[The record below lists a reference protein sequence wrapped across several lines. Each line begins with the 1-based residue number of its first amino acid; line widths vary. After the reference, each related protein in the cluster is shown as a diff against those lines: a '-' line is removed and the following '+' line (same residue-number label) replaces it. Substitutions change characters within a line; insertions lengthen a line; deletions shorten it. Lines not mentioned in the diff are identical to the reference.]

1 MTIGGEMEYLYKIY
15 YKNKD
20 KYESVYKSRINN
32 EVVEKISLP
41 YKIKQKTPISLYF
54 LPSIKTM
61 AMVEAIK
68 KNDKILMFLA
78 RGFKEKYKDYLFID
92 LIANDLEASNLLEG
106 IESNK
111 DEIIYSTKKI
121 LEEKKPN
128 DKRFGRALNSYR
140 LLLDNKLNPPKT
152 NEDIRTI
159 YDNITS
165 GEIEKDNLPD
175 GKFYRKGPVYIQRAG
190 SVSGQVIHQG
200 VSGEDEIAYNMECMM
215 DFMEESNLPSLIKI
229 AISHY
234 YFAYTH
240 PFYDGNGRVGR
251 FLSAIY
257 LKKDYSYLTALSLS
271 KGSLIERTT
280 YYKAFDKTNDPIS
293 KGELNFFV
301 DSFLEL
307 IIKGQESILEF
318 FNKSTENLIEDFE
331 KFENKLKDMDG
342 LDLNLVDIFLMNKYF
357 ARNQAIERN
366 DIILDLE
373 KEGWPVSKIKARLD
387 YYREIFLI
395 KAVKKRPL
403 MYILNEE
410 FV

>member
-1 MTIGGEMEYLYKIY
+1 MEYLYKIY

-32 EVVEKISLP
+32 EVVEKIALP
-41 YKIKQKTPISLYF
+41 YKIKQKIPISLYF

-61 AMVEAIK
+61 ALVEAIK
-68 KNDKILMFLA
+68 KNDQILMVLA
-78 RGFKEKYKDYLFID
+78 EGFKEKYKEYLFID

-128 DKRFGRALNSYR
+128 DKRFGRTLNSYR

-152 NEDIRTI
+152 NEDIRKI

-165 GEIEKDNLPD
+165 GEIEKENLPD

-200 VSGEDEIAYNMECMM
+200 VNGEDDISFNMESMM
-215 DFMEESNLPSLIKI
+215 DFMAESDLPSLIKI

-271 KGSLIERTT
+271 KGSLIEKTT
-280 YYKAFDKTNDPIS
+280 YYNAFVKTNDPIS
-293 KGELNFFV
+293 QGEVNFFV

-307 IIKGQESILEF
+307 IIKGQENILEY
-318 FNKSTENLIEDFE
+318 FNKVTENLIEDFE
-331 KFENKLKDMDG
+331 KIENKLKYMDD
-342 LDLNLVDIFLMNKYF
+342 LDLNLVDKFLVNKYF
-357 ARNQAIERN
+357 ARNQALERN

-373 KEGWPVSKIKARLD
+373 KDDQPVSRIKARLD
-387 YYREIFLI
+387 YYQEIDLI

-410 FV
+410 IL

>member
-1 MTIGGEMEYLYKIY
+1 MEYLYKIY

-20 KYESVYKSRINN
+20 QYKSIYKSRINN

-41 YKIKQKTPISLYF
+41 YKIKQVIPISLYF

-61 AMVEAIK
+61 ALIETIK
-68 KNDKILMFLA
+68 KNDRILMVLA
-78 RGFKEKYKDYLFID
+78 KGFKEKYKDYLLID

-128 DKRFGRALNSYR
+128 DKRFGRTLNSYR

-152 NEDIRTI
+152 NEDIRKI

-165 GEIEKDNLPD
+165 GEIEKENLPD

-190 SVSGQVIHQG
+190 SVSGEVIHQG
-200 VSGEDEIAYNMECMM
+200 VSGEDDISHNMECMI
-215 DFMEESNLPSLIKI
+215 DFMKESNLPSLIKI

-307 IIKGQESILEF
+307 IIKGQENILEY
-318 FNKSTENLIEDFE
+318 FNQATENLIEDF
-331 KFENKLKDMDG
+331 KRFEDKLKDMDD

-357 ARNQAIERN
+357 ARNQAMERN

-373 KEGWPVSKIKARLD
+373 KDGQPVSKIKARLD
-387 YYREIFLI
+387 YYQEIDLI
-395 KAVKKRPL
+395 RAVKKRPL
-403 MYILNEE
+403 MYVLNEE
-410 FV
+410 IL

>member
-1 MTIGGEMEYLYKIY
+1 MEYLYKIY

-41 YKIKQKTPISLYF
+41 YKIKKTIPISLYF

-61 AMVEAIK
+61 SMVETIK
-68 KNDKILMFLA
+68 KNDQILMVLA
-78 RGFKEKYKDYLFID
+78 EGFKEEYKEYLFID

-106 IESNK
+106 IDSNK

-128 DKRFGRALNSYR
+128 NKRFGRTLNSYR

-152 NEDIRTI
+152 NEDIRII

-165 GEIEKDNLPD
+165 GEIEKENLPD
-175 GKFYRKGPVYIQRAG
+175 GKFYRKGPVYIQKAG
-190 SVSGQVIHQG
+190 SVSGEVIHQG
-200 VSGEDEIAYNMECMM
+200 VDGEDVISYNMERMM
-215 DFMEESNLPSLIKI
+215 DFMAESNLPSLIKI

-280 YYKAFDKTNDPIS
+280 YYKAFEKTNDPIS
-293 KGELNFFV
+293 KGEVNFFV

-307 IIKGQESILEF
+307 IIKGQENILEY
-318 FNKSTENLIEDFE
+318 FNKATENVIEDFK
-331 KFENKLKDMDG
+331 KFENKLKDMDDF
-342 LDLNLVDIFLMNKYF
+342 DLNLVDIFLMNKYF
-357 ARNQAIERN
+357 AKNQAIERAR
-366 DIILDLE
+366 IISDLE
-373 KEGWPVSKIKARLD
+373 KDGQPVSRIKARLD
-387 YYREIFLI
+387 YYQEIDLI

-403 MYILNEE
+403 MYVLNEN
-410 FV
+410 FFKRKV

>member
-1 MTIGGEMEYLYKIY
+1 MEYLYKIY

-318 FNKSTENLIEDFE
+318 FNKATENLIEDFE

>member
-1 MTIGGEMEYLYKIY
+1 MEYLYKIY

-20 KYESVYKSRINN
+20 KYESVYKSRIKN

-41 YKIKQKTPISLYF
+41 YKIKQKIPINLYF

-61 AMVEAIK
+61 SMVETIK
-68 KNDKILMFLA
+68 KNDQILMVLA
-78 RGFKEKYKDYLFID
+78 EGFKEKYKEFLFVD

-128 DKRFGRALNSYR
+128 DKRFGRTLNSYR
-140 LLLDNKLNPPKT
+140 LLLENKLNPPKT
-152 NEDIRTI
+152 KEDIRKI

-175 GKFYRKGPVYIQRAG
+175 GKFYRKGSVYIQRAG
-190 SVSGQVIHQG
+190 SVSGEVIHQG
-200 VSGEDEIAYNMECMM
+200 VCGEDEITYNMERMI
-215 DFMEESNLPSLIKI
+215 DFMAESNLPSLIKI

-293 KGELNFFV
+293 KGEVNFFV

-307 IIKGQESILEF
+307 IIKGQENILEY
-318 FNKSTENLIEDFE
+318 FNRVTENLIEDFE
-331 KFENKLKDMDG
+331 KIEIKLKGMDD
-342 LDLNLVDIFLMNKYF
+342 LDLNLLDIFLMNKYF

-366 DIILDLE
+366 TIILDLE
-373 KEGWPVSKIKARLD
+373 KEGQPVSKIKARLD
-387 YYREIFLI
+387 YYQEIDLI

-403 MYILNEE
+403 MYVLKEE
-410 FV
+410 I

>member
-1 MTIGGEMEYLYKIY
+1 MEYLYKIY

-257 LKKDYSYLTALSLS
+257 LKKDHSYLTALSLS

-318 FNKSTENLIEDFE
+318 FNKATENLIEDFE

>member
-1 MTIGGEMEYLYKIY
+1 MEYLYKIY

-373 KEGWPVSKIKARLD
+373 KEGRPVSKIKARLD

>member
-1 MTIGGEMEYLYKIY
+1 MEYLYKIY

>member
-1 MTIGGEMEYLYKIY
+1 MEYLYKIY
-15 YKNKD
+15 YKYKD
-20 KYESVYKSRINN
+20 QYESVYKSRINN
-32 EVVEKISLP
+32 EVVEKIALP
-41 YKIKQKTPISLYF
+41 YKIKQKIPISLYF

-61 AMVEAIK
+61 ALVEAIK
-68 KNDKILMFLA
+68 KNDQILMVLA
-78 RGFKEKYKDYLFID
+78 EGFKEKYKEYLFID

-128 DKRFGRALNSYR
+128 DKRFGKTLNSYR

-152 NEDIRTI
+152 NEDIRKI

-165 GEIEKDNLPD
+165 GEIEKENLPD
-175 GKFYRKGPVYIQRAG
+175 GKFHRKGPVYIQKAG

-200 VSGEDEIAYNMECMM
+200 VSGEDEIGYNMECMI
-215 DFMEESNLPSLIKI
+215 DFMAEPDLPSLIKI

-293 KGELNFFV
+293 KGEVNFFV

-307 IIKGQESILEF
+307 IIKGQENIFEY
-318 FNKSTENLIEDFE
+318 FNKVTENLIEHF
-331 KFENKLKDMDG
+331 KKIENKLEAMDD

-357 ARNQAIERN
+357 AANQTMERN

-373 KEGWPVSKIKARLD
+373 KDDQPVSRIKERLD
-387 YYREIFLI
+387 YYQEIDLI

-403 MYILNEE
+403 MYVLNEE
-410 FV
+410 IL

>member
-1 MTIGGEMEYLYKIY
+1 MEYLYKIY

-20 KYESVYKSRINN
+20 QYKSIYKSRINN

-41 YKIKQKTPISLYF
+41 YKIKQVIPISLYF

-61 AMVEAIK
+61 ALIETIK
-68 KNDKILMFLA
+68 KNDRILMVLA
-78 RGFKEKYKDYLFID
+78 KGFKEKYKDYLLID

-128 DKRFGRALNSYR
+128 DKRFGRTLNSYR

-152 NEDIRTI
+152 NEDIRKI

-165 GEIEKDNLPD
+165 GEIEKENLPD

-190 SVSGQVIHQG
+190 SVSGEVIHQG
-200 VSGEDEIAYNMECMM
+200 VSGEDDISHNMECMI
-215 DFMEESNLPSLIKI
+215 DFMKESNLPSLIKI

-307 IIKGQESILEF
+307 IIKGQENILEY
-318 FNKSTENLIEDFE
+318 FNQATENLIEDF
-331 KFENKLKDMDG
+331 KRFENKLKDMED

-357 ARNQAIERN
+357 ARNQAMERN

-373 KEGWPVSKIKARLD
+373 KDGQPVSKIKARLD
-387 YYREIFLI
+387 YYQEIDLI
-395 KAVKKRPL
+395 RAVKKRPL
-403 MYILNEE
+403 MYVLNEE
-410 FV
+410 IL

>member
-1 MTIGGEMEYLYKIY
+1 MEYLYKIY

-20 KYESVYKSRINN
+20 QYESVYKSRINN
-32 EVVEKISLP
+32 EVVEKIALP
-41 YKIKQKTPISLYF
+41 YKIKQKIPISLYF

-61 AMVEAIK
+61 ALVEAIK
-68 KNDKILMFLA
+68 KNDQILMVLA
-78 RGFKEKYKDYLFID
+78 EGFKEKYKEYLFID

-128 DKRFGRALNSYR
+128 DKRFGRTLNSYR

-152 NEDIRTI
+152 NEDIRKI

-165 GEIEKDNLPD
+165 GEIEKENLPD
-175 GKFYRKGPVYIQRAG
+175 GKFYRKGSVYIQKAG

-200 VSGEDEIAYNMECMM
+200 VSGEDEIGYNMECMM
-215 DFMEESNLPSLIKI
+215 DFMAESNLPSLIKI

-307 IIKGQESILEF
+307 IVKGQENILEY
-318 FNKSTENLIEDFE
+318 FNKATENLIEDF
-331 KFENKLKDMDG
+331 KKIENKLEAMDD
-342 LDLNLVDIFLMNKYF
+342 LDRNLVDIFLMNKYF
-357 ARNQAIERN
+357 AANQAMERN

-373 KEGWPVSKIKARLD
+373 KDDQPVSRIKERLD
-387 YYREIFLI
+387 YYQEIDLI

-403 MYILNEE
+403 MYVLNEE
-410 FV
+410 IL

>member
-1 MTIGGEMEYLYKIY
+1 MEYLYKIY

-200 VSGEDEIAYNMECMM
+200 MSGEDEIAYNMECMM

-373 KEGWPVSKIKARLD
+373 KEGRPVSKIKARLD

>member
-1 MTIGGEMEYLYKIY
+1 MEYLYKIY

-357 ARNQAIERN
+357 ARNQAMERN

-373 KEGWPVSKIKARLD
+373 QEGRPVSKIKARLD
-387 YYREIFLI
+387 YYREISLI

-410 FV
+410 IV

>member
-1 MTIGGEMEYLYKIY
+1 MEYLYKIY

-200 VSGEDEIAYNMECMM
+200 MSGEDEIAYNMECMM

-257 LKKDYSYLTALSLS
+257 LKKDHSYLTALSLS

>member
-1 MTIGGEMEYLYKIY
+1 MEYLYKIY

-32 EVVEKISLP
+32 EVVEKIALP
-41 YKIKQKTPISLYF
+41 YKIKQKIPISLYF

-61 AMVEAIK
+61 ALVEAIK
-68 KNDKILMFLA
+68 KNDQILMVLA
-78 RGFKEKYKDYLFID
+78 EGFKEKYKEYLFID

-128 DKRFGRALNSYR
+128 DKRFGRTLNSYR

-152 NEDIRTI
+152 NEDIRKI

-165 GEIEKDNLPD
+165 GEIEKENLPD

-200 VSGEDEIAYNMECMM
+200 VNGEDDISFNMESMM
-215 DFMEESNLPSLIKI
+215 DFMAEPDLPSLIKI

-271 KGSLIERTT
+271 KGSLIESTT

-307 IIKGQESILEF
+307 IVKGQENILEY
-318 FNKSTENLIEDFE
+318 FNKATENLIEDL
-331 KFENKLKDMDG
+331 KKIENKLEAMDD

-357 ARNQAIERN
+357 AANQTMERN

-373 KEGWPVSKIKARLD
+373 KDDQPVSRIKERLD
-387 YYREIFLI
+387 YYQEIDLI

-403 MYILNEE
+403 MYVLNEE
-410 FV
+410 IL

>member
-1 MTIGGEMEYLYKIY
+1 MEYLYKIY

-20 KYESVYKSRINN
+20 KYEDLYKSRINN
-32 EVVEKISLP
+32 EVVEKIPLP

-54 LPSIKTM
+54 LPSVKTM
-61 AMVEAIK
+61 ARVETIK
-68 KNDKILMFLA
+68 KNERLLVEFA
-78 RGFKEKYKDYLFID
+78 EEFKEKNKDYLFID

-111 DEIIYSTKKI
+111 EEIIYLTKRI

-128 DKRFGRALNSYR
+128 DKRFGRTLNSYR

-152 NEDIRTI
+152 NEDIRKI

-165 GEIEKDNLPD
+165 GEIEKENLPD
-175 GKFYRKGPVYIQRAG
+175 GKFYRKGPVYIQKVG
-190 SVSGQVIHQG
+190 SVSGETIHQG
-200 VSGEDEIAYNMECMM
+200 INGEDDISFNMESMM

-257 LKKDYSYLTALSLS
+257 LKKDYSFLTALSLS
-271 KGSLIERTT
+271 TGSLIERTT
-280 YYKAFDKTNDPIS
+280 YYNAFDKTNEPIS

-307 IIKGQESILEF
+307 IIKGQENILEY
-318 FNKSTENLIEDFE
+318 FNKANENLVDDFE
-331 KFENKLKDMDG
+331 KIQDKLKELDE
-342 LDLNLVDIFLMNKYF
+342 LDLDLLDIFLMSKYF
-357 ARNQAIERN
+357 AKNQALERAR
-366 DIILDLE
+366 IISETE

-387 YYREIFLI
+387 YYQEIDLI
-395 KAVKKRPL
+395 RAVKKRPL
-403 MYILNEE
+403 MYVLNEDI
-410 FV
+410 

>member
-1 MTIGGEMEYLYKIY
+1 MEYLYKIY

-32 EVVEKISLP
+32 EVVEKIALP
-41 YKIKQKTPISLYF
+41 YKIKQKIPVSLYF
-54 LPSIKTM
+54 LPYIRTM
-61 AMVEAIK
+61 SMVETIK
-68 KNDKILMFLA
+68 KNDQILMVLA
-78 RGFKEKYKDYLFID
+78 EGFKEKYKEYLFID

-111 DEIIYSTKKI
+111 DEIINSTKKI

-128 DKRFGRALNSYR
+128 DKRFGKTLNSYR

-152 NEDIRTI
+152 KEDIRKI

-165 GEIEKDNLPD
+165 GEIEKENLPD
-175 GKFYRKGPVYIQRAG
+175 GKFYRKGPVYIQKAG

-200 VSGEDEIAYNMECMM
+200 VSGEDEIGYNMECMM
-215 DFMEESNLPSLIKI
+215 DFMAESNLPSLIKI

-234 YFAYTH
+234 YFAYNH

-280 YYKAFDKTNDPIS
+280 YYKAFDKTNDHIS
-293 KGELNFFV
+293 KGEVNFFV
-301 DSFLEL
+301 DSFLEI
-307 IIKGQESILEF
+307 IIKGQENILEY
-318 FNKSTENLIEDFE
+318 FNKVGENLIEDFE
-331 KFENKLKDMDG
+331 KIENKLKDMDD

-357 ARNQAIERN
+357 ARNQALERN

-373 KEGWPVSKIKARLD
+373 KEDQPISKIKARLG
-387 YYREIFLI
+387 YYQEIDLI

-403 MYILNEE
+403 MYILNEDII
-410 FV
+410 

>member
-1 MTIGGEMEYLYKIY
+1 MEYLYKIY

-20 KYESVYKSRINN
+20 QYESVYKSRINN
-32 EVVEKISLP
+32 EVVEKIALP
-41 YKIKQKTPISLYF
+41 YKIKQKIPISLYF

-61 AMVEAIK
+61 SMVETIK
-68 KNDKILMFLA
+68 KNDQILMVLA
-78 RGFKEKYKDYLFID
+78 DGFKEKYKEYLFID

-128 DKRFGRALNSYR
+128 DKRFGRTLNSYR

-152 NEDIRTI
+152 NEDIRKI

-165 GEIEKDNLPD
+165 GEIEKENLPD

-190 SVSGQVIHQG
+190 SVSGEVIHQG
-200 VSGEDEIAYNMECMM
+200 VNGEDDISFNMESMM
-215 DFMEESNLPSLIKI
+215 DFMAESDLPSLIKI

-307 IIKGQESILEF
+307 IIKGQENILEY
-318 FNKSTENLIEDFE
+318 FNKATENLIEDL
-331 KFENKLKDMDG
+331 KKIENKLEAMDD

-357 ARNQAIERN
+357 AANQTMERN

-373 KEGWPVSKIKARLD
+373 KDDQPVSRIKERLD
-387 YYREIFLI
+387 YYQEIDLI

-403 MYILNEE
+403 MYVLNEE
-410 FV
+410 IL